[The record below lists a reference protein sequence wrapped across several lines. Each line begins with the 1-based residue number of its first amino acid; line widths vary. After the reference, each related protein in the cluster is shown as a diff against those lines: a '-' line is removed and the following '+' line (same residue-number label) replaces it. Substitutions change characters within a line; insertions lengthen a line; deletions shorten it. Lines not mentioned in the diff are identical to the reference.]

1 MTFRLRRPVSRKNK
15 KRFDQEKSNPFY
27 LRFYVSLKI
36 RKLPSLSGQLF
47 FEFRLS

>member
-1 MTFRLRRPVSRKNK
+1 MHFAFRIGVSQK
-15 KRFDQEKSNPFY
+15 KRFDQEKSNLFY
-27 LRFYVSLKI
+27 LRFYVPLKI